1 MFCLRVM
8 VGVIIL
14 YDHVHPIGAF
24 NKASTIDVSTIFFAL
39 WYECCHL
46 WISEKL
52 NHWNIAT
59 SWQTWVE
66 EVQGDVVVVFSSN
79 AQTVLPLIA
88 FWFHIVKWKLPFLWL
103 AILKIEIVKLSVS
116 IFVTCLN
123 QVYDIHALIAKE
135 VWISLSNEQL
145 ESCSIGTEL
154 ASSPQWNPI
163 IFLFVC
169 FPLTLLFRV
178 DFVRFTEL
186 KHSRA
191 KFVSVFISVKD
202 SMWKFKCN
210 SVACSRIYDSSC
222 TP

>member
-24 NKASTIDVSTIFFAL
+24 NKASTIDASTIFFAL

-66 EVQGDVVVVFSSN
+66 EVRGDVVVVFIPC
-79 AQTVLPLIA
+79 AQTVLPLTA
-88 FWFHIVKWKLPFLWL
+88 FWSWNGSYHLWL
-103 AILKIEIVKLSVS
+103 AVLKIEIVKLSVS

-123 QVYDIHALIAKE
+123 QVYDIHAFIAKE
-135 VWISLSNEQL
+135 VLISFKQWTQ
-145 ESCSIGTEL
+145 ESCSIVGTEL
-154 ASSPQWNPI
+154 AFFPQWNPI

-169 FPLTLLFRV
+169 FPWHCCLV
-178 DFVRFTEL
+178 
-186 KHSRA
+186 
-191 KFVSVFISVKD
+191 
-202 SMWKFKCN
+202 
-210 SVACSRIYDSSC
+210 
-222 TP
+222 